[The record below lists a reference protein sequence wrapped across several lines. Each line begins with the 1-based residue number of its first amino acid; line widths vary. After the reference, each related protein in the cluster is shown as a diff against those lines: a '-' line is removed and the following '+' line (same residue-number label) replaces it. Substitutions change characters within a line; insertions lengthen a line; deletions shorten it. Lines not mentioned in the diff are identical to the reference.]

1 MSCLGY
7 ENHFK
12 GHITDLLTSL
22 NNQCIDKDEMNP
34 YLAICCNICDIA
46 FTVYIILFKLL
57 FKYILIGLFE
67 VFLKWANF
75 EKIVYSI

>member
-12 GHITDLLTSL
+12 GHITDLLTSF

-34 YLAICCNICDIA
+34 YFAISCNICDVA
-46 FTVYIILFKLL
+46 FTIYIILFKLL
-57 FKYILIGLFE
+57 FKYILIRLFE
-67 VFLKWANF
+67 VFLKWSNF